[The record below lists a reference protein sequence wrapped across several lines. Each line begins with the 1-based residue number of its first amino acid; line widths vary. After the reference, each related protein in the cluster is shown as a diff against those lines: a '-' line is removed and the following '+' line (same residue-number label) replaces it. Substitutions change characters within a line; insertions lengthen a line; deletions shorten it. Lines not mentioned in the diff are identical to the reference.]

1 VFHGEGGSAWPQ
13 GDGDAPGLL
22 IGGNNDS
29 GGPEDARADGNSS
42 AAESKVVNGLRTRM
56 RRPHASQN

>member
-1 VFHGEGGSAWPQ
+1 VFHGEDGSAGLQ
-13 GDGDAPGLL
+13 GEDDAPGLG
-22 IGGNNDS
+22 IGGNKDS